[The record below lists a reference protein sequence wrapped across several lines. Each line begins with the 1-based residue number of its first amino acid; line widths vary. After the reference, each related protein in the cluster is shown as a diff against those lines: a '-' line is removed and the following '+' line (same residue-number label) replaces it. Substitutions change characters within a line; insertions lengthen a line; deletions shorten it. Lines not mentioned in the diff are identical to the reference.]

1 MWDYILTWTLETR
14 QWNSQIDGKI
24 AGQMSECDVEAN
36 IAFFRNPFHIHF
48 DLQMSKGQLL
58 VVQH

>member
-1 MWDYILTWTLETR
+1 
-14 QWNSQIDGKI
+14 
-24 AGQMSECDVEAN
+24 MSECDVEAN
-36 IAFFRNPFHIHF
+36 ITFFRNLFHIHF